1 MAELQACGTAVAER
15 EHIELPLALEKIE
28 AGFPAPNGG
37 YVDGNLDVNEFL
49 ISHPGSTFIYC
60 VNGTSMIE
68 AGIMPGDYV
77 LVDTTVPV
85 QDGDIVVASI
95 DNEFTIKELH
105 LKPHPHFVARNKDY
119 APIEVNEYSD
129 VKIVG
134 AVTGVVRRYS
144 RGR

>member
-1 MAELQACGTAVAER
+1 MSELQSCGRALEER
-15 EHIELPLALEKIE
+15 ERIELPLALEKIE

-37 YVDGNLDVNEFL
+37 YVDTHLDVNEFL
-49 ISHPGSTFIYC
+49 IEHPSSTFIYC
-60 VNGTSMIE
+60 VNGSSMIE
-68 AGIMPGDYV
+68 AGILPGDYV

-85 QDGDIVVASI
+85 QDLDIVVASI

-119 APIEVNEYSD
+119 PPFEVNECSE

-134 AVTGVVRRYS
+134 KVTGVVRRYAHN
-144 RGR
+144 